1 MEFGSMSLVH
11 NLQVKCLARFM
22 LGMSQ
27 MWPVGHEDCQ
37 FILHSPHF
45 DLIVIIECA

>member
-1 MEFGSMSLVH
+1 VSLVH
-11 NLQVKCLARFM
+11 NFQVKGLERSM
-22 LGMSQ
+22 SGVSQ

-45 DLIVIIECA
+45 DLIVISTLFFFI